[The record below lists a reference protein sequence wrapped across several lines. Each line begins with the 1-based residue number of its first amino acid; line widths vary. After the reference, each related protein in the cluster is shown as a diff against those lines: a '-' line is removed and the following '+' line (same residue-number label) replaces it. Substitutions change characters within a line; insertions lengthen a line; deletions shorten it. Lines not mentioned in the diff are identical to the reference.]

1 MLHFLLLVIQ
11 ICNTNLE
18 ELYCSTSDKSAR
30 GNLCLTEKTRDDQG
44 QESAFEEHGVLQD
57 TAWSGDE
64 ILAEAQV
71 WVRRLACICFAVMII
86 AEVITGKV
94 HKLAPSFAWQLAE
107 RMA

>member
-1 MLHFLLLVIQ
+1 M
-11 ICNTNLE
+11 
-18 ELYCSTSDKSAR
+18 
-30 GNLCLTEKTRDDQG
+30 RDV
-44 QESAFEEHGVLQD
+44 SQD

-71 WVRRLACICFAVMII
+71 WVRRLACIGFAAVII

-94 HKLAPSFAWQLAE
+94 QEIAPFPAWRLAE

>member
-1 MLHFLLLVIQ
+1 M
-11 ICNTNLE
+11 
-18 ELYCSTSDKSAR
+18 S
-30 GNLCLTEKTRDDQG
+30 
-44 QESAFEEHGVLQD
+44 QD

-71 WVRRLACICFAVMII
+71 WVRRLACICFAAVII

-94 HKLAPSFAWQLAE
+94 QEIASFIAWRLAE